1 MSGRSDL
8 QRELEALRR
17 ELRQVPRVA
26 EEGETASG
34 AAQAQSFRDEAA
46 PPPPEDLRGEIERV
60 LRDLQDK
67 LGDASDEAEDIIA
80 ANPFASVAAAFL
92 LGVLV
97 ANVMSRGR

>member
-1 MSGRSDL
+1 MTGRSDL

-26 EEGETASG
+26 EEGDAASI
-34 AAQAQSFRDEAA
+34 ASTRAKTDA
-46 PPPPEDLRGEIERV
+46 PSPEDIRSEIERV
-60 LRDLQDK
+60 LRELQDK
-67 LGDASDEAEDIIA
+67 LGETAEEAEDLIA

-97 ANVMSRGR
+97 ANVMTRAR

>member
-26 EEGETASG
+26 EEGEAASAG
-34 AAQAQSFRDEAA
+34 AAQAKAA
-46 PPPPEDLRGEIERV
+46 PPPEDMRGEIERV

-67 LGDASDEAEDIIA
+67 LTETAEDAEDIIA

>member
-1 MSGRSDL
+1 MTGRGDL

-26 EEGETASG
+26 EEAEAASAA
-34 AAQAQSFRDEAA
+34 AAQTGAEV
-46 PPPPEDLRGEIERV
+46 PPPPPGDMRGEVERV
-60 LRDLQDK
+60 LRELQDR
-67 LGDASDEAEDIIA
+67 LGEATDEAEDVIA

-97 ANVMSRGR
+97 ANFMSRAR